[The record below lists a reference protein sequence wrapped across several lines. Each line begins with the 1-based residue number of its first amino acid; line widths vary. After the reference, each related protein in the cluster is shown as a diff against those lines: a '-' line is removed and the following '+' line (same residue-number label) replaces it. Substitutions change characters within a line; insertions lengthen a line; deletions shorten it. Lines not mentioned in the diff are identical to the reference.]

1 MVARAFRTE
10 SEAHVRAPRRV
21 EASQLGGT
29 EGKTL
34 LLLNTV
40 N

>member
-10 SEAHVRAPRRV
+10 SEAYVRAPRQV
-21 EASQLGGT
+21 EAWQPGGT